1 MAETMTTLSEPILE
15 QLQQQ
20 DKFVILNTIDSETG
34 SITSS
39 AISWITPHSPTKLRV
54 AIDARSRLI
63 ANVKAD
69 KRVTLSLFAAGSF
82 YAVQGTASVVQD
94 RLEEVPIKLACL
106 EIEVEAVR
114 DAMYYGARVSAM
126 PEVEK
131 TYDKRA
137 ADKLDAQVFAALQK
151 A

>member
-15 QLQQQ
+15 QLKQHEN
-20 DKFVILNTIDSETG
+20 FVILNTIDSETG
-34 SITSS
+34 CITSS
-39 AISWITPHSPTKLRV
+39 AISWITPHSPTKLRIAV
-54 AIDARSRLI
+54 DARSRLI
-63 ANVKAD
+63 TNVKAD
-69 KRVTLSLFAAGSF
+69 RRVTLSLFAAGSF
-82 YAVQGTASVVQD
+82 YAVQGTATVLHD
-94 RLEEVPIKLACL
+94 RLEEVPIKLAC
-106 EIEVEAVR
+106 IEVEVEALR
-114 DAMYYGARVSAM
+114 DAMYYGSRISAM

>member
-39 AISWITPHSPTKLRV
+39 AISWITPHSPSKLRV

-114 DAMYYGARVSAM
+114 DAMYYGARVSAL